1 MASGATDNSSPSPTD
16 GPLPRDH
23 PPAVDAKNVIMR
35 FGETLALRGV
45 DVRSEARKI
54 YALIGANGAGKSTFL
69 GIIAGRIAPTAGEVS
84 IFGRP
89 HSFGSPR
96 VAHRLGVAAIYQELT
111 IVPAMSTQANVFL
124 GQTLSRFGLV
134 AKRQTR
140 EEYLRLCE
148 RLGVSIP
155 PDVPA
160 GRLAVADQQMLE
172 IMRGIRSGARLLLF
186 DEPTASLAPPECEAL
201 LRIMRDLKGHGVSM
215 MFVSHKLEEVLEIAD
230 LVTVFR
236 DGRVAASGPGEQWSK
251 REMVRAMIGREI
263 QTEPASRRPPVR
275 LKGKAPVLE
284 AKSVSIPGILNDIDI
299 VVQPGEIVGLGG
311 LVGSGRTSLLR
322 ALAGLEPHSTGK
334 MLIDGQSIAW
344 PKSPYHALRA
354 GIALVP
360 EDRKLQG
367 LVLQM
372 TGTSNITMTNYGL
385 VSHFGILSASEMAK
399 RSGDVAARFGFDPKR
414 LSAIVRNLSGG
425 NQQKVLLS
433 KWGYY
438 PPRLLLVDEPTRG
451 IDIGAKAEILATLRQ
466 MADFGVGVVIVSSEL
481 EEVVT
486 TCDRILV
493 MGGGR
498 VVAHL
503 DHSVAPVKVED
514 ILHAAFEVGKE

>member
-1 MASGATDNSSPSPTD
+1 
-16 GPLPRDH
+16 
-23 PPAVDAKNVIMR
+23 MR
-35 FGETLALRGV
+35 FGGTLALKRV
-45 DVRSEARKI
+45 DVRSEAGKI
-54 YALIGANGAGKSTFL
+54 HALIGANGAGKSTFL
-69 GIIAGRIAPTAGEVS
+69 GIIAGRIAPTAGEIS

-96 VAHRLGVAAIYQELT
+96 LAHRRGVAAIYQELT

-124 GQTLSRFGLV
+124 GQPISRFGLA
-134 AKRQTR
+134 AKREMR
-140 EEYLRLCE
+140 EEYLRLSE
-148 RLGVSIP
+148 RLGVKIP
-155 PDVPA
+155 SDVPA

-172 IMRGIRSGARLLLF
+172 IMRGVRSGARLLLF

-201 LRIMRDLKGHGVSM
+201 MRIMRDLKARGVSM

-230 LVTVFR
+230 IVTVFR
-236 DGRVAASGPGEQWSK
+236 DGRVAASGPREQWTK

-263 QTEPASRRPPVR
+263 QTESVSRPPPVLVQGR
-275 LKGKAPVLE
+275 APVLE
-284 AKSVSIPGILNDIDI
+284 AKGVSIPGILHDIDI

-322 ALAGLEPHSTGK
+322 ALAGLEPNSAGRLLINGK
-334 MLIDGQSIAW
+334 PITW
-344 PKSPYHALRA
+344 PKTPHHALRA

-385 VSHFGILSASEMAK
+385 VSRFGVLSASQMAK
-399 RSGDVAARFGFDPKR
+399 RSAEVAGKFGFDPKR
-414 LSAIVRNLSGG
+414 LSAAVRNLSGG

-433 KWGYY
+433 KWGYD

-466 MADFGVGVVIVSSEL
+466 MAESGVGVVIVSSEL

-493 MGGGR
+493 MTSGR

-514 ILHAAFEVGKE
+514 ILHAAFEVSKE

>member
-1 MASGATDNSSPSPTD
+1 MPG
-16 GPLPRDH
+16 DH
-23 PPAVDAKNVIMR
+23 LLAVDAKNVVMR
-35 FGETLALRGV
+35 FGGALALRGV
-45 DVRSEARKI
+45 EVRSEAQKI
-54 YALIGANGAGKSTFL
+54 HALIGANGAGKSTFL
-69 GIIAGRIAPTAGEVS
+69 GIIAGRVAPTEGQVS

-96 VAHRLGVAAIYQELT
+96 VAHQLGVAAIYQELT

-124 GQTLSRFGLV
+124 GQTISRFGLA
-134 AKRQTR
+134 AKRQMR

-160 GRLAVADQQMLE
+160 GRLAIADQQMLE

-186 DEPTASLAPPECEAL
+186 DEPTASLAPPECDGL

-236 DGRVAASGPGEQWSK
+236 DGRVAASAPREQWSK
-251 REMVRAMIGREI
+251 REMVRAMIGREL
-263 QTEPASRRPPVR
+263 QTQPAPRPQGR
-275 LKGKAPVLE
+275 NKGKAPVLE
-284 AKSVSIPGILNDIDI
+284 AKRVSIPGILNEIDI

-334 MLIDGQSIAW
+334 MLIDGQSTAW
-344 PKSPYHALRA
+344 PKTPHHALRA

-360 EDRKLQG
+360 EDRKSQG

-372 TGTSNITMTNYGL
+372 SATSNITMTNYRL
-385 VSHFGILSASEMAK
+385 VSHFGILSAREMAK
-399 RSGDVAARFGFDPKR
+399 RSGEVAARFGFDPKR
-414 LSAIVRNLSGG
+414 LSATVRNLSGG

-433 KWGYY
+433 KWGYC

-466 MADFGVGVVIVSSEL
+466 MADSGVGVIVVSSEL

-486 TCDRILV
+486 TCDRV
-493 MGGGR
+493 MVMAGGR

-514 ILHAAFEVGKE
+514 ILHAAFEVSRE

>member
-1 MASGATDNSSPSPTD
+1 
-16 GPLPRDH
+16 
-23 PPAVDAKNVIMR
+23 MR
-35 FGETLALRGV
+35 FGATLALHGV
-45 DVRSEARKI
+45 DVRSEAKKI
-54 YALIGANGAGKSTFL
+54 HALIGANGAGKSTFL
-69 GIIAGRIAPTAGEVS
+69 GIIAGRIAPTEGEVS
-84 IFGRP
+84 IFGQP

-96 VAHRLGVAAIYQELT
+96 LAHRLGVAAIYQELT

-124 GQTLSRFGLV
+124 GQAISRFGLV
-134 AKRQTR
+134 AKRQMR

-172 IMRGIRSGARLLLF
+172 IMRGVRSGARLLLF

-201 LRIMRDLKGHGVSM
+201 LRIIRDLKAHGVSM
-215 MFVSHKLEEVLEIAD
+215 MFVSHKLEEVLDIAD

-236 DGRVAASGPGEQWSK
+236 DGQVAATGPREQWTK
-251 REMVRAMIGREI
+251 HEMVRAMIGREI
-263 QTEPASRRPPVR
+263 QTEPSSCGPRVQIQ
-275 LKGKAPVLE
+275 GQAPVLE
-284 AKSVSIPGILNDIDI
+284 AKGVSIPGILNGIDI
-299 VVQPGEIVGLGG
+299 SVQPGEIVGLGG

-322 ALAGLEPHSTGK
+322 ALAGMEPHSTGK
-334 MLIDGQSIAW
+334 MLVDGQPIAW
-344 PKSPYHALRA
+344 PKAPYHALRA

-385 VSHFGILSASEMAK
+385 VSKFGILSTSEMAK

-414 LSAIVRNLSGG
+414 LSVIVRNLSGG

-451 IDIGAKAEILATLRQ
+451 IDIGAKAEILSTLRRL
-466 MADFGVGVVIVSSEL
+466 AESGVGVVIVSSEL

-493 MGGGR
+493 MVSGR
-498 VVAHL
+498 IVAHL
-503 DHSVAPVKVED
+503 DRSVAPVKVED
-514 ILHAAFEVGKE
+514 ILHAAFEVSKE

>member
-1 MASGATDNSSPSPTD
+1 MLLCASAG
-16 GPLPRDH
+16 
-23 PPAVDAKNVIMR
+23 
-35 FGETLALRGV
+35 
-45 DVRSEARKI
+45 RSRCEAWKCAQRRRRI
-54 YALIGANGAGKSTFL
+54 HALIGANGAGKSTFL
-69 GIIAGRIAPTAGEVS
+69 GIIAGRVAPTEGQVS

-96 VAHRLGVAAIYQELT
+96 VAHQLGVAAIYQELT

-124 GQTLSRFGLV
+124 GQTISRFGLA
-134 AKRQTR
+134 AKRQMR

-160 GRLAVADQQMLE
+160 GRLAIADQQMLE

-186 DEPTASLAPPECEAL
+186 DEPTASLAPPECDGL

-236 DGRVAASGPGEQWSK
+236 DGRVAASAPREQWSK
-251 REMVRAMIGREI
+251 REMVRAMIGREL
-263 QTEPASRRPPVR
+263 QTQPAPRPQVR
-275 LKGKAPVLE
+275 SKGKAPVLE
-284 AKSVSIPGILNDIDI
+284 AKRVSIPGILNEIDI

-334 MLIDGQSIAW
+334 MLIDGQSTAW
-344 PKSPYHALRA
+344 PKTPHHALRA

-360 EDRKLQG
+360 EDRKSQG

-372 TGTSNITMTNYGL
+372 SATSNITMTNYRL
-385 VSHFGILSASEMAK
+385 VSHFGILSAREMAK

-414 LSAIVRNLSGG
+414 LSATVRNLSGG

-433 KWGYY
+433 KWGYC

-466 MADFGVGVVIVSSEL
+466 MADSGVGVIVVSSEL

-486 TCDRILV
+486 TCDRV
-493 MGGGR
+493 MVMAGGR

-514 ILHAAFEVGKE
+514 ILHAAFEVSRE

>member
-1 MASGATDNSSPSPTD
+1 MPG
-16 GPLPRDH
+16 DH
-23 PPAVDAKNVIMR
+23 LLAVDAKNVVMR
-35 FGETLALRGV
+35 FGGALALRGV
-45 DVRSEARKI
+45 EVRSEAQKI
-54 YALIGANGAGKSTFL
+54 HALIGANGAGKSTFL
-69 GIIAGRIAPTAGEVS
+69 GIIAGRVAPTEGQVS

-96 VAHRLGVAAIYQELT
+96 VAHQLGVAAIYQELT

-124 GQTLSRFGLV
+124 GQTISRFGLA
-134 AKRQTR
+134 AKRQMR

-160 GRLAVADQQMLE
+160 GRLAIADQQMLE

-186 DEPTASLAPPECEAL
+186 DEPTASLAPPECDGL

-236 DGRVAASGPGEQWSK
+236 DGRVAASAPREQWSK
-251 REMVRAMIGREI
+251 REMVRAMIGREL
-263 QTEPASRRPPVR
+263 QTQPAPRPQVR
-275 LKGKAPVLE
+275 NKGKAPVLE
-284 AKSVSIPGILNDIDI
+284 AKRVSIPGILNEIDI

-334 MLIDGQSIAW
+334 MLIDGQSTAW
-344 PKSPYHALRA
+344 PKTPHHALRA

-360 EDRKLQG
+360 EDRKSQG

-372 TGTSNITMTNYGL
+372 SATSNITMTNYRL
-385 VSHFGILSASEMAK
+385 VSHFGILSAREMAK
-399 RSGDVAARFGFDPKR
+399 RSGEVAARFGFDPKR
-414 LSAIVRNLSGG
+414 LSATVRNLSGG

-433 KWGYY
+433 KWGYC

-466 MADFGVGVVIVSSEL
+466 MADSGVGVIVVSSEL

-486 TCDRILV
+486 TCDRV
-493 MGGGR
+493 MVMAGGR

-514 ILHAAFEVGKE
+514 ILHAAFEVSRE